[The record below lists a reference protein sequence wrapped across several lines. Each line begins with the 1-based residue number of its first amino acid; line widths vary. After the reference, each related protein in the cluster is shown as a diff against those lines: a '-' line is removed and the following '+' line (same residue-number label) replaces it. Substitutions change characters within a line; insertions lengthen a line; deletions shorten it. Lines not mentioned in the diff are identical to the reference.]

1 MKLTNLK
8 SVFVFTLFV
17 LLLIFSCG
25 CRNTNDINGQNEAYV
40 DILVGTWKLD
50 DVTQYTFDGKGS
62 GKMTASDSEYEFNYK
77 INDDELKID
86 FASDSAKD
94 STYEFNIDEN
104 KLTLTSK
111 DNNKGSY
118 ELVKDN

>member
-1 MKLTNLK
+1 MKLTNFK
-8 SVFVFTLFV
+8 SVCVFILAVLF
-17 LLLIFSCG
+17 LAFLCG
-25 CRNTNDINGQNEAYV
+25 CKNTQDVSSRNEVKV

-50 DVTQYTFDGKGS
+50 SITQYTFDGKGS

-86 FASDSAKD
+86 FISDSAQD
-94 STYEFNIDEN
+94 STYEFNIDKN
-104 KLTLTSK
+104 KLTLYSK

-118 ELVKDN
+118 ELVKEN